1 MARRANPTL
10 IGGFVVGAALLTV
23 VGLVVLGGGHF
34 FRQTRAV
41 VAYFDAS
48 VKGVAI
54 GGPVTF
60 QGAKVGTV
68 TDVRVV
74 IDPKTLK
81 ITTPVFFE
89 IDASRLTEPSGAKFA
104 FRKDSGNTRQLIERG
119 LRAQLEMQSF
129 VTGQVGIA
137 LSFLPDTP
145 VKLTGLSKDYVE
157 VPTAPSNIEK
167 LTRTLENLP
176 LAEIMTSAK
185 ETIDGVRALVQAP
198 ETKETLRSL
207 QAAVQR
213 SDATLVAIQK
223 LAQHVQAQIDPVM
236 TKLDATAKSARG
248 ALDQAQSSLARLTP
262 RVDDSLKDYQTL
274 ARNLD
279 ERLGRLSAS
288 LDRTLAS
295 VDRTLGGADDVLAD
309 GSQLRYSLVTAL
321 DELAEAAQSIRVLAD
336 YLERNPSSL
345 VFGKGRVSK

>member
-89 IDASRLTEPSGAKFA
+89 IDASRLTETSGAKFA

-129 VTGQVGIA
+129 VTGQVGVS
-137 LSFLPDTP
+137 LEFHPGTP
-145 VKLTGLSKDYVE
+145 VRLTGLSPDYTE
-157 VPTAPSNIEK
+157 IPTVPSDLDK
-167 LTRTLENLP
+167 LTDMLQRLP
-176 LAEIMTSAK
+176 MNW
-185 ETIDGVRALVQAP
+185 TIAP
-198 ETKETLRSL
+198 C
-207 QAAVQR
+207 
-213 SDATLVAIQK
+213 
-223 LAQHVQAQIDPVM
+223 
-236 TKLDATAKSARG
+236 
-248 ALDQAQSSLARLTP
+248 
-262 RVDDSLKDYQTL
+262 
-274 ARNLD
+274 
-279 ERLGRLSAS
+279 
-288 LDRTLAS
+288 
-295 VDRTLGGADDVLAD
+295 
-309 GSQLRYSLVTAL
+309 
-321 DELAEAAQSIRVLAD
+321 
-336 YLERNPSSL
+336 
-345 VFGKGRVSK
+345 